1 MQQLNSYLSRTIFF
15 SVMLVLFV
23 ILFLNSVSTLLGER
37 SDLEGNY
44 TFVESLKYVLLSIPG
59 SLFELLP
66 FATLIGCLAGLGTL
80 ANNSELVI
88 IRSTGVST
96 LRIIWMVMRPALFV
110 MIIGMLIGEYIAPK
124 TQSMAQS
131 HKAIALQSTNVVSKQ
146 GLWHRERDK
155 FMHFNAVQPNG
166 VLYGVTIYEFKD
178 TKELASSLYAERA
191 IYQGDYWLLED
202 LSYSKVGDDRIEQR
216 QLSSMRWEVELS
228 PELLNILVL
237 NPEDLP
243 MSGLWSYANYLS
255 GQGLN
260 NSQYM
265 LAFWDKVFQ
274 PLSII
279 ALVLVA
285 ISFVF
290 GPLRQVTMGFRIFIG
305 VIIGIVFQ
313 TTQDVLGPAS
323 IVYGFTPIYAS
334 LIPALVCGGIGIYL
348 LQRTR

>member
-1 MQQLNSYLSRTIFF
+1 MKKLSSYLSGTIFSSIF
-15 SVMLVLFV
+15 LVLLV
-23 ILFLNSVSTLLGER
+23 IIFLNAVSSLLGER

-44 TFVESLKYVLLSIPG
+44 TFLESIKYVLLSVPG

-88 IRSTGVST
+88 IRGTGVNT
-96 LRIIWMVMRPALFV
+96 LRLIWMVMRPALLV
-110 MIIGMLIGEYIAPK
+110 MIAGVAIREYIAPK

-131 HKAIALQSTNVVSKQ
+131 EKAIALQSTNVVSKQ
-146 GLWHRERDK
+146 GLWHRERGK

-166 VLYGVTIYEFKD
+166 VLYGVTIYEFKENR
-178 TKELASSLYAERA
+178 ELLSSLYAERA

-202 LSYSKVGDDRIEQR
+202 VSYSQVLLDRIDQS
-216 QLSSMRWEVELS
+216 QLASKRWDTELS

-237 NPEDLP
+237 DPQDLP
-243 MSGLWSYANYLS
+243 ISGLWSYATYLS
-255 GQGLN
+255 GQGLD

-274 PLSII
+274 PLAII
-279 ALVLVA
+279 SLVLVA
-285 ISFVF
+285 ISFIF

-334 LIPALVCGGIGIYL
+334 LVPVLICAGVGIFL
-348 LQRTR
+348 LSRTR